1 MRKQKVFKAF
11 MALALCLA
19 IIAEAFLLPTTAVKA
34 AQFGRTVTVTSSA
47 LKKAK
52 ANIVLYVNGNKL
64 SKKGFVTT
72 GKVDGNKEEV
82 VYVPAKAFVEA
93 LGGKYTQKG

>member
-11 MALALCLA
+11 MAVALCLA

-52 ANIVLYVNGNKL
+52 ANIVLYLSHWELILISFLYISSSSFFFTFPIGNNTI
-64 SKKGFVTT
+64 S
-72 GKVDGNKEEV
+72 N
-82 VYVPAKAFVEA
+82 
-93 LGGKYTQKG
+93 